1 MNFSKEKYPMKT
13 KYKPAGEGTSSMVRE
28 SNVQYVVD
36 SSGKSNFL
44 LVRRKDWEDIH
55 TKYRKLQKKM
65 EVFNAIREGIQEV
78 KAAQRKGK
86 RLQSLSDFLDE
97 C

>member
-1 MNFSKEKYPMKT
+1 MKT
-13 KYKPAGEGTSSMVRE
+13 KYKTVEEGTSGMVRE
-28 SNVQYVVD
+28 PNVQYIVD
-36 SSGKSNFL
+36 SSGKSNLL

-65 EVFNAIREGIQEV
+65 EVLDGIREGILEV

-97 C
+97 YKS